1 MIWSISYELIYVLSL
16 YAIIFSLHS
25 ILKAP
30 LAHELPRD
38 RDTENLPVLLLQLF
52 HQWIVDLGVHWRE
65 NTLIGDRAIKY
76 LFDGCMTQNVSNSSF
91 QK

>member
-1 MIWSISYELIYVLSL
+1 MIWSIAYELVYILSL
-16 YAIIFSLHS
+16 HAIIFSLHS
-25 ILKAP
+25 ILRAP

-38 RDTENLPVLLLQLF
+38 WDEENLPVFLLQLL
-52 HQWIVDLGVHWRE
+52 HQWIVDLGIHWRR
-65 NTLIGDRAIKY
+65 NTPVGDRAIKY

>member
-1 MIWSISYELIYVLSL
+1 MIWSIAYELVYILSL

-30 LAHELPRD
+30 LEHELPRD
-38 RDTENLPVLLLQLF
+38 WVKENLPVLLLQLL

-65 NTLIGDRAIKY
+65 NALVGDRAIKY
-76 LFDGCMTQNVSNSSF
+76 LFDGCMTQIVSNSSI